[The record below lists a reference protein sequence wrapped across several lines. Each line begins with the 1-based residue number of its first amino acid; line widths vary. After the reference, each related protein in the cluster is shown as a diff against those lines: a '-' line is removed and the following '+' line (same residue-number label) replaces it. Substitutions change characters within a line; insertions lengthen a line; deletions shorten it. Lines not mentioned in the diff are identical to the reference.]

1 MARPTQMSV
10 LVPTHFLGDLP
21 APADFIK
28 WFQAAEEL
36 GFSSIWILDRI
47 YSPSKVP
54 DAMTMLAWASAV
66 TSRVRLG
73 TAVLL
78 LPHRHPILLAKE
90 VSTLDYISG
99 GRLDLGIG
107 LGGREIE
114 FHSLGMKLEER
125 LKRFRDNLA
134 AMRAIWSGP
143 DAAFE
148 GRFVNFS
155 NVNIEPRPVQKGNLP
170 IWIGGEADGVLK
182 RTAELADGWIGGARN
197 TPEILADKISKIKAF
212 ARERGRDPDSLGYAS
227 LEYMTIDE
235 DVEKAR
241 ARNRGLATS
250 VYGPA
255 FDSDTYTTFGDLNT
269 CVARL
274 QTVVDAGC
282 NEIIISPPDL
292 DIAHLTRLAKEVVPA
307 VKV

>member
-125 LKRFRDNLA
+125 LRRFRDNLA

-143 DAAFE
+143 DAAYE

-155 NVNIEPRPVQKGNLP
+155 NVNIEPRPVRKENLP
-170 IWIGGEADGVLK
+170 IWIGGEAEGVLK

-197 TPEILADKISKIKAF
+197 TPEILAEKIRQNK
-212 ARERGRDPDSLGYAS
+212 
-227 LEYMTIDE
+227 
-235 DVEKAR
+235 
-241 ARNRGLATS
+241 GLRKGEGS
-250 VYGPA
+250 GP
-255 FDSDTYTTFGDLNT
+255 
-269 CVARL
+269 RL
-274 QTVVDAGC
+274 PWLRQPRIHD
-282 NEIIISPPDL
+282 
-292 DIAHLTRLAKEVVPA
+292 HR
-307 VKV
+307 

>member
-1 MARPTQMSV
+1 M
-10 LVPTHFLGDLP
+10 
-21 APADFIK
+21 
-28 WFQAAEEL
+28 
-36 GFSSIWILDRI
+36 
-47 YSPSKVP
+47 
-54 DAMTMLAWASAV
+54 
-66 TSRVRLG
+66 
-73 TAVLL
+73 
-78 LPHRHPILLAKE
+78 
-90 VSTLDYISG
+90 
-99 GRLDLGIG
+99 DLGIG

-125 LKRFRDNLA
+125 LRRFRDNLA

-155 NVNIEPRPVQKGNLP
+155 NVNIEPRPVQKENLP
-170 IWIGGEADGVLK
+170 IWIGGEAEGVLK
-182 RTAELADGWIGGARN
+182 RTAALADGWIGGARN
-197 TPEILADKISKIKAF
+197 TPEILAEKISKIKAF
-212 ARERGRDPDSLGYAS
+212 AKERGRDPDFLGYAS

-282 NEIIISPPDL
+282 NEVIISPPDL

-307 VKV
+307 VKI